1 MLARKSLLH
10 FLNTV
15 VGAVLGML
23 ALKLV
28 ALYLGD
34 VLLGQVAYAMGL
46 TGLLQGLMHFGL
58 PSAHRKRLAEG
69 RDEADRLATFVYTE
83 LGLQTLFLVGVGAFI
98 VLHVVVRGQ
107 RFHSTTLLT
116 VVVVAVHLAFNAL
129 MGKVT
134 VQTFNARQEVATG
147 QSLTFLHDVVRI
159 GSTIALAVA
168 YAAVAKNTGPLAG
181 FLGPGWGWVETW
193 GAELL
198 AGTYLLASVLVGT
211 AGMLLVRRRCPF
223 GSFDL
228 DVLKDYWAFGR
239 PVWLVS
245 VVGVFANQL
254 DRALLGFFWGGSHT
268 GIYFAM
274 DRVISVVNSI
284 GPAVGS
290 ILMPAISFLSEEGD
304 EEAVVDVT
312 FRAHRYI
319 TMVVLPMVLG
329 LSYYA
334 EPFIRLVLSNRF
346 LLHGGPLV
354 LAALGGYALVSST
367 MRPYRDLIMGMDRP
381 ERAALIGFSMLGT
394 NAVLNVLFIP
404 ADIRSLGIELLGL
417 GAFGAALA
425 TLISGVVGYVIARY
439 TAGQLADVR
448 PQWPVF
454 GRQLLAGGAMVGGL
468 FLVGRFLGEVTRWFH
483 LAAVAPLGLGIY
495 IVALY
500 VVGGF
505 TVDDV
510 EFFADV
516 LHPRKMVD
524 YVREELLGEEEED

>member
-58 PSAHRKRLAEG
+58 PSAHRKKLAEG
-69 RDEADRLATFVYTE
+69 EDEDDRLATFVYTE
-83 LGLQTLFLVGVGAFI
+83 LGLQTLFLVGVGGFL
-98 VLHVVVRGQ
+98 VYRVFVEGRQ
-107 RFHSTTLLT
+107 FYSTTLLT
-116 VVVVAVHLAFNAL
+116 IVVVALHLAFNAL
-129 MGKVT
+129 LGKVT

-147 QSLTFLHDVVRI
+147 QSLTFLHDVIRI
-159 GSTIALAVA
+159 GSTITLAVV

-181 FLGPGWGWVETW
+181 MLGPGFGWVEVW

-198 AGTYLLASVLVGT
+198 AGTYLAASVVASVIGL
-211 AGMLLVRRRCPF
+211 ALMKRRCPF
-223 GSFDL
+223 GSFDVDIL
-228 DVLKDYWAFGR
+228 RDYWSFGR

-254 DRALLGFFWGGSHT
+254 DRALLGFFWGGSQT

-290 ILMPAISFLSEEGD
+290 ILMPAISFMASEGD
-304 EEAVVDVT
+304 EQAVADVA

-329 LSYYA
+329 LSFYA
-334 EPFIRLVLSNRF
+334 EPFIEIVLSNRF
-346 LLHGGPLV
+346 LLHNGALV

-367 MRPYRDLIMGMDRP
+367 MRPYRDLILGMDRP
-381 ERAALIGFSMLGT
+381 QRAAAIGFTMLGT
-394 NAVLNVLFIP
+394 NAILNVVFIP
-404 ADIRSLGIELLGL
+404 ANIRSLGIELLGL

-425 TLISGVVGYVIARY
+425 TFISGVVGYAVARY
-439 TAGQLADVR
+439 LAGDIVSVR
-448 PQWPVF
+448 AQWPVF
-454 GRQLLAGGAMVGGL
+454 GRQLVAGGVMIGGL
-468 FLVGRFLGEVTRWFH
+468 ILVGQLVGEVTRWFH
-483 LAAVAPLGLGIY
+483 LVAVAPLGLGIY
-495 IVALY
+495 LVALY

-505 TVDDV
+505 TVEDY
-510 EFFADV
+510 EFFADA
-516 LHPRKMVD
+516 LHPRKMLE
-524 YVREELLGEEEED
+524 YVHEELLGEEE